1 MKKILAIALSCVF
14 VFLLSV
20 TAAAEE
26 FSYTVADLTNQDLCN
41 VDVQYQGVAYPYV
54 LKFDSANKIL
64 YIENRFTKAP
74 PSVGGFNSA
83 SSMDLSEAITF
94 RVICNGNLVTVKL
107 NNGTVEYRTDYFI
120 TIDQSVYPNDS
131 VRITNL
137 YDSTVVPTSSEVT
150 PTEGATD
157 VIPSEGATDV
167 IPSEGDTGVTPSEVE
182 TDVAPS
188 VEDTTDTAVLPVED
202 TTADASDPEK
212 QTGTS
217 DDNGKIWKLAAII
230 GCVLA
235 LLFAAA
241 AVVFLLN
248 ARKKTQELIGLKKE
262 LADMKV
268 ENQALKQNV
277 NAAAAEVQKLRRM
290 QEPVRPAAPVS
301 VTPPQ
306 PIRNV
311 PFMEKARE
319 VIKVSYQTG
328 TRFSFSHKYVQM
340 DEAESM
346 MNNVPLFRESATEK
360 THFIVFG
367 DPETQ
372 KLYLL
377 PNPVFY
383 SERNCMF
390 ELSKGEM
397 GKCIAVVGAEKQG
410 KIAECTPSE
419 VETDSSGMYRLV
431 KRGRIV
437 WR

>member
-41 VDVQYQGVAYPYV
+41 VDVTYQEQQYNYV
-54 LKFDSANKIL
+54 LNYDSAAKTLNLL
-64 YIENRFTKAP
+64 YRESRNSPELDGFISKL
-74 PSVGGFNSA
+74 SVSLADAVSFK
-83 SSMDLSEAITF
+83 LSCDSNW
-94 RVICNGNLVTVKL
+94 V
-107 NNGTVEYRTDYFI
+107 
-120 TIDQSVYPNDS
+120 TIDLKNETVQYLTDHFIKADPASYPGCTVTIAN
-131 VRITNL
+131 V